1 MKNRLF
7 TFHFSSILEKTF
19 LTFSWVT
26 LFLVL
31 TLASCHSSKKAM
43 KDKSDKTKP
52 TTTVTTPV
60 RSGTT
65 STTVS
70 SKKSPDKQDPD
81 LNKMKVAVGTN
92 FTSKVRVTITQEG
105 KDVTTTGNLR
115 MRYGD
120 VIQLTLVDPILG
132 IAEIGRLELSPD
144 KVLIIDR
151 VNKRYVDTNYEEFSA
166 LKSRNIDFNTI
177 QEFFWQEAKSGD
189 QFAYTIP
196 AKKDIKLDLKLSN
209 KGNSANWEPH
219 TAVSGKYA
227 KTDANK
233 LFGSIIGN

>member
-1 MKNRLF
+1 MKNRFFLF
-7 TFHFSSILEKTF
+7 HEHLKKPF
-19 LTFSWVT
+19 LTFWGGAF
-26 LFLVL
+26 LLVL

-52 TTTVTTPV
+52 TTTITTP
-60 RSGTT
+60 TT
-65 STTVS
+65 ST
-70 SKKSPDKQDPD
+70 KKPDKQDPD

-105 KDVTTTGNLR
+105 KDVTTSGNLR

-120 VIQLTLVDPILG
+120 VIQLTLVDPLLG

-177 QEFFWQEAKSGD
+177 QEFFWQEAKKGD
-189 QFAYTIP
+189 KFAYTIP
-196 AKKDIKLDLKLSN
+196 AKKDIKLDLRLSN
-209 KGNSANWEPH
+209 KGSNANWDAH
-219 TAVSGKYA
+219 TAVSGKYT

>member
-1 MKNRLF
+1 MLKPFAQRMGWFSLF
-7 TFHFSSILEKTF
+7 SF
-19 LTFSWVT
+19 L
-26 LFLVL
+26 LVL

-52 TTTVTTPV
+52 TTTITTP
-60 RSGTT
+60 TT
-65 STTVS
+65 ST
-70 SKKSPDKQDPD
+70 KKPDRQEPD

-105 KDVTTTGNLR
+105 KDVTTNGNLR

-120 VIQLTLVDPILG
+120 VIQLTLVDPVLG

-177 QEFFWQEAKSGD
+177 QEFFWQEAKKGD
-189 QFAYTIP
+189 KFAYTIP
-196 AKKDIKLDLKLSN
+196 AKKDIKLDLRLSN

-219 TAVSGKYA
+219 TAVSGKYT

>member
-1 MKNRLF
+1 MMNKML
-7 TFHFSSILEKTF
+7 KTF
-19 LTFSWVT
+19 AQRMGWFS
-26 LFLVL
+26 LFSFLLVL

-52 TTTVTTPV
+52 TTTITTP
-60 RSGTT
+60 TT
-65 STTVS
+65 ST
-70 SKKSPDKQDPD
+70 KKPDRQDPD
-81 LNKMKVAVGTN
+81 LNKMKVAVGAN

-105 KDVTTTGNLR
+105 KDVTTSGNLR

-120 VIQLTLVDPILG
+120 VIQLTLVDPLLG

-177 QEFFWQEAKSGD
+177 QEFFWQEAKKGD
-189 QFAYTIP
+189 KFAYTIP
-196 AKKDIKLDLKLSN
+196 AKKDIKLDLRLSD
-209 KGNSANWEPH
+209 KGSNANWDAH
-219 TAVSGKYA
+219 TAVSGKYT

>member
-1 MKNRLF
+1 MNKML
-7 TFHFSSILEKTF
+7 KTF
-19 LTFSWVT
+19 AQRMGRFS
-26 LFLVL
+26 LFSFLLVL

-52 TTTVTTPV
+52 TTTITTP
-60 RSGTT
+60 TT
-65 STTVS
+65 ST
-70 SKKSPDKQDPD
+70 KKPDRQEPD

-105 KDVTTTGNLR
+105 KDVTTSGNLR

-120 VIQLTLVDPILG
+120 VIQLTLVDPLLG

-177 QEFFWQEAKSGD
+177 QEFFWQEAKKGD
-189 QFAYTIP
+189 KFAYTIP
-196 AKKDIKLDLKLSN
+196 AKKDIKLDLRLSN
-209 KGNSANWEPH
+209 KGSNANWDAH
-219 TAVSGKYA
+219 TAVSGKYT

>member
-1 MKNRLF
+1 MMNKML
-7 TFHFSSILEKTF
+7 KTF
-19 LTFSWVT
+19 AQRMGRFS
-26 LFLVL
+26 LFSFLLVL

-52 TTTVTTPV
+52 TTTITTP
-60 RSGTT
+60 TT
-65 STTVS
+65 ST
-70 SKKSPDKQDPD
+70 KKPDRQEPD

-105 KDVTTTGNLR
+105 KDVTTSGNLR

-120 VIQLTLVDPILG
+120 VIQLTLVDPLLG

-177 QEFFWQEAKSGD
+177 QEFFWQEAKKGD
-189 QFAYTIP
+189 KFAYTIP
-196 AKKDIKLDLKLSN
+196 AKKDIKLDLRLSD
-209 KGNSANWEPH
+209 KGSNANWDAH
-219 TAVSGKYA
+219 TTVSGKYT

>member
-1 MKNRLF
+1 MMNKML
-7 TFHFSSILEKTF
+7 KTF
-19 LTFSWVT
+19 AQRMGWFS
-26 LFLVL
+26 LFSFLLVL

-52 TTTVTTPV
+52 TTTITTP
-60 RSGTT
+60 TT
-65 STTVS
+65 ST
-70 SKKSPDKQDPD
+70 KKPDRQAPD

-105 KDVTTTGNLR
+105 KDVTTSGNLR

-120 VIQLTLVDPILG
+120 VIQLTLVDPLLG

-177 QEFFWQEAKSGD
+177 QEFFWQEAKKGD
-189 QFAYTIP
+189 KFAYTIP
-196 AKKDIKLDLKLSN
+196 AKKDIKLDLRLSD
-209 KGNSANWEPH
+209 KGSNANWDAH
-219 TAVSGKYA
+219 TAVSGKYT

>member
-1 MKNRLF
+1 MMNKML
-7 TFHFSSILEKTF
+7 KTF
-19 LTFSWVT
+19 AQRMGWFS
-26 LFLVL
+26 LFSFLLVL

-43 KDKSDKTKP
+43 KDKNDKTKP
-52 TTTVTTPV
+52 TTTITPP
-60 RSGTT
+60 TT
-65 STTVS
+65 ST
-70 SKKSPDKQDPD
+70 KKPDRQDPD

-105 KDVTTTGNLR
+105 KDVTTSGNLR

-120 VIQLTLVDPILG
+120 VIQLTLVDPLLG

-177 QEFFWQEAKSGD
+177 QEFFWQEAKKGD
-189 QFAYTIP
+189 KFAYTIP
-196 AKKDIKLDLKLSN
+196 AKKDIKLDLRLSD
-209 KGNSANWEPH
+209 KGSNANWDAH
-219 TAVSGKYA
+219 TAVSGKYT

>member
-1 MKNRLF
+1 MMNKML
-7 TFHFSSILEKTF
+7 KTF
-19 LTFSWVT
+19 AQRMGRFS
-26 LFLVL
+26 LFSFLLVL
-31 TLASCHSSKKAM
+31 TLASCHSSKKVM
-43 KDKSDKTKP
+43 KDKNDKTKP
-52 TTTVTTPV
+52 TTTITTP
-60 RSGTT
+60 TT
-65 STTVS
+65 ST
-70 SKKSPDKQDPD
+70 KKPDRQDPD

-105 KDVTTTGNLR
+105 KDVTTSGNLR

-120 VIQLTLVDPILG
+120 VIQLTLVDPLLG

-177 QEFFWQEAKSGD
+177 QEFFWQEAKKGD
-189 QFAYTIP
+189 KFAYTIP
-196 AKKDIKLDLKLSN
+196 AKKDIKLDLRLSD
-209 KGNSANWEPH
+209 KGSNANWDAH
-219 TAVSGKYA
+219 TAVSGKYT

>member
-1 MKNRLF
+1 MMNKMF
-7 TFHFSSILEKTF
+7 KTF
-19 LTFSWVT
+19 AQRMGWFS
-26 LFLVL
+26 LFSFLLVL

-52 TTTVTTPV
+52 TTTITTP
-60 RSGTT
+60 TT
-65 STTVS
+65 ST
-70 SKKSPDKQDPD
+70 KKPDRQEPD

-92 FTSKVRVTITQEG
+92 FTSKVRVTITQDG
-105 KDVTTTGNLR
+105 KDVTTNGNLR

-120 VIQLTLVDPILG
+120 VIQLTLVDPVLG

-177 QEFFWQEAKSGD
+177 QEFFWQEAKKGD
-189 QFAYTIP
+189 KFAYTIP
-196 AKKDIKLDLKLSN
+196 AKKDIKLDLRLSN
-209 KGNSANWEPH
+209 KGNNANWETH
-219 TAVSGKYA
+219 TTVSGKYT

-233 LFGSIIGN
+233 LFGSIVGN

>member
-1 MKNRLF
+1 MKNRFFLF
-7 TFHFSSILEKTF
+7 HAHLKKPF
-19 LTFSWVT
+19 LTFWGGAF
-26 LFLVL
+26 LLVL

-43 KDKSDKTKP
+43 KDKTDKTKP
-52 TTTVTTPV
+52 TTTITTP
-60 RSGTT
+60 TT
-65 STTVS
+65 ST
-70 SKKSPDKQDPD
+70 KKPDKQDPD

-105 KDVTTTGNLR
+105 KDVTTSGNLR

-120 VIQLTLVDPILG
+120 VIQLTLVDPLLG

-177 QEFFWQEAKSGD
+177 QEFFWQEAKKGD
-189 QFAYTIP
+189 KFAYTIP
-196 AKKDIKLDLKLSN
+196 AKKDIKLDLRLSN
-209 KGNSANWEPH
+209 KGSNANWDAH
-219 TAVSGKYA
+219 TAVSGKYT

>member
-1 MKNRLF
+1 MMNKML
-7 TFHFSSILEKTF
+7 KTF
-19 LTFSWVT
+19 AQRMGWFS
-26 LFLVL
+26 LFSFLLVL

-52 TTTVTTPV
+52 TTTITTP
-60 RSGTT
+60 TT
-65 STTVS
+65 ST
-70 SKKSPDKQDPD
+70 KKPDRQEPD

-105 KDVTTTGNLR
+105 KDVTTNGNLR

-120 VIQLTLVDPILG
+120 VIQLTLVDPVLG

-166 LKSRNIDFNTI
+166 
-177 QEFFWQEAKSGD
+177 WQEAKKGD
-189 QFAYTIP
+189 KFAYTIP
-196 AKKDIKLDLKLSN
+196 AKKDIKLDLRLSN
-209 KGNSANWEPH
+209 KGNNANWETH
-219 TAVSGKYA
+219 TTVSGKYT

-233 LFGSIIGN
+233 LFGSIVGN

>member
-1 MKNRLF
+1 MMNKML
-7 TFHFSSILEKTF
+7 KTF
-19 LTFSWVT
+19 AQRMGRFS
-26 LFLVL
+26 LFSFLLVL

-52 TTTVTTPV
+52 TTTITTP
-60 RSGTT
+60 TT
-65 STTVS
+65 ST
-70 SKKSPDKQDPD
+70 KKPDRQDPD
-81 LNKMKVAVGTN
+81 LNKMKVAVDTN

-105 KDVTTTGNLR
+105 KDVTTSGNLR

-120 VIQLTLVDPILG
+120 VIQLTLVDPLLG

-177 QEFFWQEAKSGD
+177 QEFFWQEAKKGD
-189 QFAYTIP
+189 KFAYTIP
-196 AKKDIKLDLKLSN
+196 AKKDIKLDLRLSN
-209 KGNSANWEPH
+209 KGSNANWDAH
-219 TAVSGKYA
+219 TAVSGKYT

>member
-1 MKNRLF
+1 MMNKML
-7 TFHFSSILEKTF
+7 KTF
-19 LTFSWVT
+19 AQRMGRFS
-26 LFLVL
+26 LFSFLLVL

-52 TTTVTTPV
+52 TTTITTP
-60 RSGTT
+60 TT
-65 STTVS
+65 ST
-70 SKKSPDKQDPD
+70 KKPDRQEPD

-105 KDVTTTGNLR
+105 KDVTTSGNLR

-120 VIQLTLVDPILG
+120 VIQLTLVDPLLG

-177 QEFFWQEAKSGD
+177 QEFFWQEAKKGD
-189 QFAYTIP
+189 KFAYTIP
-196 AKKDIKLDLKLSN
+196 AKKDIKVDLRLSN
-209 KGNSANWEPH
+209 KGSNANWDAH
-219 TAVSGKYA
+219 TAVSGKYT

>member
-1 MKNRLF
+1 MMNKML
-7 TFHFSSILEKTF
+7 KTF
-19 LTFSWVT
+19 AQRMGWFS
-26 LFLVL
+26 LFSFLLVL

-43 KDKSDKTKP
+43 KDKNDKTKP
-52 TTTVTTPV
+52 TTTITTP
-60 RSGTT
+60 TT
-65 STTVS
+65 ST
-70 SKKSPDKQDPD
+70 KKPDRQEPD

-105 KDVTTTGNLR
+105 KDVTTSGNLR

-120 VIQLTLVDPILG
+120 VIQLTLVDPLLG
-132 IAEIGRLELSPD
+132 IAEIGRLELSPG

-177 QEFFWQEAKSGD
+177 QEFFWQEAKKGD
-189 QFAYTIP
+189 KFAYTIP
-196 AKKDIKLDLKLSN
+196 AKKDIKLDLRLSD
-209 KGNSANWEPH
+209 KGSNANWDAH
-219 TAVSGKYA
+219 TAVSGKYT

>member
-1 MKNRLF
+1 MNKML
-7 TFHFSSILEKTF
+7 KTF
-19 LTFSWVT
+19 AQRMGRFS
-26 LFLVL
+26 LFSFLLVL

-43 KDKSDKTKP
+43 KDGSDKTKP
-52 TTTVTTPV
+52 TTTITTP
-60 RSGTT
+60 TT
-65 STTVS
+65 ST
-70 SKKSPDKQDPD
+70 KKPDRQEPD

-105 KDVTTTGNLR
+105 KDVTTSGNLR

-120 VIQLTLVDPILG
+120 VIQLTLVDPLLG

-177 QEFFWQEAKSGD
+177 QEFFWQEAKKGD
-189 QFAYTIP
+189 KFAYTIP
-196 AKKDIKLDLKLSN
+196 AKKDIKLDLRLSN
-209 KGNSANWEPH
+209 KGSNANWDAH
-219 TAVSGKYA
+219 TAVSGKYT

>member
-1 MKNRLF
+1 MMNKML
-7 TFHFSSILEKTF
+7 KTF
-19 LTFSWVT
+19 AQRMGWFS
-26 LFLVL
+26 LFSFLLVL

-43 KDKSDKTKP
+43 KDKNDKTKP
-52 TTTVTTPV
+52 TTTITTP
-60 RSGTT
+60 TT
-65 STTVS
+65 ST
-70 SKKSPDKQDPD
+70 KKPDRQDPD

-105 KDVTTTGNLR
+105 KDVTTSGNLR

-120 VIQLTLVDPILG
+120 VIQLTLVDPLLG

-177 QEFFWQEAKSGD
+177 QEFFWQEAKKGD
-189 QFAYTIP
+189 KFAYTIP
-196 AKKDIKLDLKLSN
+196 AKKDIKLDLRLSDKSSN
-209 KGNSANWEPH
+209 ANWDAH
-219 TAVSGKYA
+219 TAVSGKYT

>member
-1 MKNRLF
+1 MMNKML
-7 TFHFSSILEKTF
+7 KTF
-19 LTFSWVT
+19 AQRMGRFS
-26 LFLVL
+26 LFSFLLVL

-43 KDKSDKTKP
+43 KDGSDKTKP
-52 TTTVTTPV
+52 TTTITTP
-60 RSGTT
+60 TT
-65 STTVS
+65 ST
-70 SKKSPDKQDPD
+70 KKPDRQEPD

-105 KDVTTTGNLR
+105 KDVTTSGNLR

-120 VIQLTLVDPILG
+120 VIQLTLVDPLLG

-177 QEFFWQEAKSGD
+177 QEFFWQEAKKGD
-189 QFAYTIP
+189 KFAYTIP
-196 AKKDIKLDLKLSN
+196 AKKDIKLDLRLSN
-209 KGNSANWEPH
+209 KGSNANWDAH
-219 TAVSGKYA
+219 TAVSGKYT

>member
-1 MKNRLF
+1 MMNKML
-7 TFHFSSILEKTF
+7 KTF
-19 LTFSWVT
+19 AQRMGRFS
-26 LFLVL
+26 LFSFLLVL

-52 TTTVTTPV
+52 TTTITTP
-60 RSGTT
+60 TT
-65 STTVS
+65 ST
-70 SKKSPDKQDPD
+70 KKPDRQEPD

-105 KDVTTTGNLR
+105 KDVTTNGNLR

-120 VIQLTLVDPILG
+120 VIQLTLVDPVLG

-177 QEFFWQEAKSGD
+177 QEFFWQEAKKGD
-189 QFAYTIP
+189 KFAYTIP
-196 AKKDIKLDLKLSN
+196 AKKDIKLDLRLSN
-209 KGNSANWEPH
+209 KGNNANWETH
-219 TAVSGKYA
+219 TTVSGKYT

-233 LFGSIIGN
+233 LFGSIVGN

>member
-19 LTFSWVT
+19 LTFSWVAF
-26 LFLVL
+26 LLVL
-31 TLASCHSSKKAM
+31 TLVSCHSSKKAM
-43 KDKSDKTKP
+43 KDGSDKTKP
-52 TTTVTTPV
+52 TTTITTP
-60 RSGTT
+60 TT
-65 STTVS
+65 ST
-70 SKKSPDKQDPD
+70 KKPDKQDPD

-105 KDVTTTGNLR
+105 KDVTTSGNLR

-120 VIQLTLVDPILG
+120 VIQLTLVDPLLG

-177 QEFFWQEAKSGD
+177 QEFFWQEAKKGD
-189 QFAYTIP
+189 KFAYTIP
-196 AKKDIKLDLKLSN
+196 AKKDIKLDLRLSN
-209 KGNSANWEPH
+209 KGSNANWDAH
-219 TAVSGKYA
+219 TAVSGKYT